1 MAWGHVKLEGA
12 AVTHVL
18 VVGEDGTTELGSVVV
33 APGVYGIGDVPPGA
47 IEELNTKLDPCEDNW
62 RLELV
67 RLADGLIA
75 VFEDASALALLDVTA
90 SDRPV
95 LALAGK
101 TLELGPVRENVKG
114 EVDPFVVTQP

>member
-1 MAWGHVKLEGA
+1 M
-12 AVTHVL
+12 
-18 VVGEDGTTELGSVVV
+18 
-33 APGVYGIGDVPPGA
+33 
-47 IEELNTKLDPCEDNW
+47 
-62 RLELV
+62 

-95 LALAGK
+95 LALAVGK

>member
-1 MAWGHVKLEGA
+1 MKLEGI

-18 VVGEDGTTELGSVVV
+18 VVRVDGATELGSVVV
-33 APGVYGIGDVPPGA
+33 APDVYGVGDVPTDA
-47 IEELNTKLDPCEDNW
+47 FEELDTKLDPCEETW

-75 VFEDASALALLDVTA
+75 VFEDSSALALLDVTA
-90 SDRPV
+90 SDCPV
-95 LALAGK
+95 LVPAVGK

>member
-1 MAWGHVKLEGA
+1 M
-12 AVTHVL
+12 L
-18 VVGEDGTTELGSVVV
+18 VVGEDGATELGSVVV

-47 IEELNTKLDPCEDNW
+47 IEELDTKLDLCEESW

-67 RLADGLIA
+67 RLADGMKA
-75 VFEDASALALLDVTA
+75 VFEDTSALALLDVNV
-90 SDRPV
+90 SDGPV
-95 LALAGK
+95 LALAGGK